1 MTVDAVK
8 MLCAIDPHSQGLF
21 EAHGFPALQAFLNR
35 RTGAIVFLAE
45 HAKEA
50 EEAYH
55 VPATEFAG
63 QRAAV
68 ENRPSDW
75 VEIPKYGDYGRAG
88 ADEVGFFRD
97 FLAQVVQ
104 LAPGEALEL
113 S

>member
-1 MTVDAVK
+1 MKVDAVK
-8 MLCAIDPHSQGLF
+8 MLCAIDPHGKGLF
-21 EAHGFPALQAFLNR
+21 EAHGFPGLEAFLNR

-45 HAKEA
+45 NAKEA
-50 EEAYH
+50 EEAYD

-63 QRAAV
+63 RRAAV

-75 VEIPKYGDYGRAG
+75 VEIPKYDDYGHPG
-88 ADEVGFFRD
+88 ADEVGFIRD

-104 LAPGEALEL
+104 LAPGEMLEL